1 MSTAHL
7 YKTIKLL
14 TVLEAAKYISV
25 SADSLRRWDAK
36 GLLTPIRTPG
46 GQRRYTIEQL
56 NEFVTKRKNK
66 SLDAPPP
73 PLQESLLA
81 PQTLPPTLLQAIKI
95 PENTIT
101 TSNQLVLTQKASF
114 SSQANPAEV
123 QKNN

>member
-123 QKNN
+123 Q